1 MISNVALIIVMSL
14 TLGGVIALLL
24 MFRTLRKQMLEM
36 TLSLVGIGE
45 ILKTQLDSFK
55 LLADIDAKNKE
66 TLQRLINRQ
75 EYHIAM
81 SKYILAGTRLDFMG
95 HKFACVEH
103 EDYENAAQL
112 EQTIHI
118 IEELLSTE

>member
-1 MISNVALIIVMSL
+1 MISNVVLIIVMSL
-14 TLGGVIALLL
+14 TFGGVIALLL
-24 MFRTLRKQMLEM
+24 MFRTLRKQMLET

-55 LLADIDAKNKE
+55 LLADMDAKNE
-66 TLQRLINRQ
+66 EALQRIINRQ
-75 EYHIAM
+75 EYHIAL
-81 SKYILAGTRLDFMG
+81 SKYILAGTRLDFIG

-103 EDYENAAQL
+103 KDYENAAQL
-112 EQTIHI
+112 EKTIHI

>member
-14 TLGGVIALLL
+14 SLGGVIALLL

-36 TLSLVGIGE
+36 TLSLVGIVE
-45 ILKTQLDSFK
+45 VVKTQRDLLK
-55 LLADIDAKNKE
+55 LLTDMNTKNE
-66 TLQRLINRQ
+66 EVLQRIINRQ
-75 EYHIAM
+75 EYHIAL
-81 SKYILAGTRLDFMG
+81 SKYILSGTRLDFIG

-112 EQTIHI
+112 ETTIHI

>member
-55 LLADIDAKNKE
+55 LLADMDAQNKE
-66 TLQRLINRQ
+66 ALQRIINRQ
-75 EYHIAM
+75 EYHIAL
-81 SKYILAGTRLDFMG
+81 SKYILAGTRLDFIG

-103 EDYENAAQL
+103 EDYENAEQL
-112 EQTIHI
+112 EKTIHI

>member
-1 MISNVALIIVMSL
+1 MISNVALIIVVSL

-55 LLADIDAKNKE
+55 LLADMDAKNKE
-66 TLQRLINRQ
+66 ALQRLINRQ

-81 SKYILAGTRLDFMG
+81 SKYILAGTWLDFMG

-112 EQTIHI
+112 EKTIHI

>member
-1 MISNVALIIVMSL
+1 MISKVALIIVMSL

-24 MFRTLRKQMLEM
+24 MFRTLRRQMLEM

-55 LLADIDAKNKE
+55 LLADMDAKNKE
-66 TLQRLINRQ
+66 TLQRIIKRQ
-75 EYHIAM
+75 EYHIAL
-81 SKYILAGTRLDFMG
+81 SKYILAGTRLDFIG

-112 EQTIHI
+112 EKTIHI
-118 IEELLSTE
+118 IEELLNTE

>member
-1 MISNVALIIVMSL
+1 MISNVALIIVVSL

-55 LLADIDAKNKE
+55 LLADMDAKNKE
-66 TLQRLINRQ
+66 AL
-75 EYHIAM
+75 YM
-81 SKYILAGTRLDFMG
+81 
-95 HKFACVEH
+95 
-103 EDYENAAQL
+103 
-112 EQTIHI
+112 I
-118 IEELLSTE
+118 I

>member
-24 MFRTLRKQMLEM
+24 MFRTLRRQMLEM

-55 LLADIDAKNKE
+55 LLADMDAKNKE
-66 TLQRLINRQ
+66 TLQRIIKRQ
-75 EYHIAM
+75 EYHIAL
-81 SKYILAGTRLDFMG
+81 SKYILAGTRLDFIG

-112 EQTIHI
+112 EKTIHI

>member
-1 MISNVALIIVMSL
+1 MISNVVLIIVMSL
-14 TLGGVIALLL
+14 TFGGVIALLL

-55 LLADIDAKNKE
+55 LLADMDAKNKE
-66 TLQRLINRQ
+66 ALQRIINRQ
-75 EYHIAM
+75 EYHIAL
-81 SKYILAGTRLDFMG
+81 SKYILAGTRLDFIG

-112 EQTIHI
+112 EKTIHI

>member
-14 TLGGVIALLL
+14 TLGGVIVLLL
-24 MFRTLRKQMLEM
+24 MFHTLRKQMLEM

-55 LLADIDAKNKE
+55 LLADMDAKNKE
-66 TLQRLINRQ
+66 VLQRIINRQ
-75 EYHIAM
+75 EYHIAL
-81 SKYILAGTRLDFMG
+81 SKYILAGTRLDFIG
-95 HKFACVEH
+95 HKFACVER

-112 EQTIHI
+112 EKTIHI

>member
-1 MISNVALIIVMSL
+1 MSL
-14 TLGGVIALLL
+14 TLGGVITLLL
-24 MFRTLRKQMLEM
+24 MIRTLRKQMLEM

-55 LLADIDAKNKE
+55 LLADMDAKNKE
-66 TLQRLINRQ
+66 ALQRLINRQ
-75 EYHIAM
+75 EYHIAL
-81 SKYILAGTRLDFMG
+81 SKYILFGTRLDFIG

-103 EDYENAAQL
+103 EDYKNAAQL
-112 EQTIHI
+112 EKTIHI